1 MDALQYAE
9 FDEVA
14 DLVQDLFETLFRSS
28 HEKPPPGKNA
38 ANGYFRGNL
47 LDRLPNL
54 KASDAVPTD
63 ARLAK
68 LVEARNL
75 FKDSIYRAFANN
87 ANHTT
92 SIWRDSGIWDSTLTV
107 VWKDLVKFIVTAF
120 AYYNSAGGD
129 GQQSGENAEEQEA
142 LAKAI
147 ADLTDAV
154 EKSGVVYS
162 GTHCNGWISGGVDN
176 AGEATQNLIP
186 VADFANPPK
195 DAIDHLALILR
206 AVATQYRA
214 INNKNHNPWLRADWQ
229 VEFESYARIGYTSVR
244 LLRLNEAEK
253 FANAGGDLKGDAA
266 KVAASQRH
274 EVVHFARRNNLTED
288 EVLSLISQVGNDR
301 KTLITEL
308 AKRRIDGTA
317 IAQSLDTRGPALPA
331 G

>member
-1 MDALQYAE
+1 MDAAQYAQ

-28 HEKPPPGKNA
+28 QDAPPPGKNA

-47 LDRLPNL
+47 LDRIPKL
-54 KASDAVPTD
+54 KAGDIVPTD

-68 LVEARNL
+68 LVQARNV
-75 FKDSIYRAFANN
+75 FKDSVHEAFSRN
-87 ANHTT
+87 ANHTS

-107 VWKDLVKFIVTAF
+107 VWKDLITFIVKAF
-120 AYYNSAGGD
+120 EYYNSAGGD
-129 GQQSGENAEEQEA
+129 GQQSGENAKEQEA

-147 ADLTDAV
+147 SDLYDAV
-154 EKSGVVYS
+154 EKSGVIFS

-176 AGEATQNLIP
+176 AGEATQNLLP
-186 VADFANPPK
+186 LADFADPPS
-195 DAIDHLALILR
+195 DAIDHLGLILR

-244 LLRLNEAEK
+244 LLRLNEAER
-253 FANAGGDLKGDAA
+253 FAKAGGDLKGDAA
-266 KVAASQRH
+266 KVAASQQH
-274 EVVHFARRNNLTED
+274 EVLHFAKRHNLTED

-301 KTLITEL
+301 QTLITEL

-317 IAQSLDTRGPALPA
+317 IAQSIDTRGPALPA